1 MKQEQKLFI
10 ILAALLLS
18 VGAFGQQGSFSLLG
32 KVGYQSDFDR
42 LGLGAEARI
51 GLTEQFRIAP
61 SMMFMIP
68 NDNVLGLEVD
78 ANLQYVFPIQGTTLD
93 IYPTMGFNMNNNR
106 FSKDGFKKRKWTK
119 WGYNL
124 GAGADY
130 YLSKDDF
137 LNFELQYTFGP
148 DFARVMIGYGYKF

>member
-1 MKQEQKLFI
+1 MRQVQKLFI
-10 ILAALLLS
+10 VAAFLLLS
-18 VGAFGQQGSFSLLG
+18 ASVFGQQSNFSLLG

-42 LGLGAEARI
+42 LGLGAEGRI
-51 GLTEQFRIAP
+51 GLTEQFRLAP
-61 SMMFMIP
+61 SLMLMIP

-78 ANLQYVFPIQGTTLD
+78 VNLQYVFPIQGTTLD
-93 IYPTMGFNMNNNR
+93 IYPTMGFNMDNNR
-106 FSKDGFKKRKWTK
+106 FKKDSFKRKWTK